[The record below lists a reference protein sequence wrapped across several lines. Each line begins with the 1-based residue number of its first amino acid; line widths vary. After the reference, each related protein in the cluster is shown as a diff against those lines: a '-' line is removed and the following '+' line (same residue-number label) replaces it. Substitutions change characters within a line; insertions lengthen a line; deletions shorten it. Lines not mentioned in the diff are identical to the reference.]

1 MTLHAEPKA
10 LNAVAERRLAAR
22 GPAASWRTEMHP
34 SNVRSVLSDN
44 KTTLVALGVA
54 AATVYVGYA
63 MAKSAG
69 QNRVVDRPHD
79 DMPVRT

>member
-1 MTLHAEPKA
+1 
-10 LNAVAERRLAAR
+10 
-22 GPAASWRTEMHP
+22 MHP